1 MNGDGCATAR
11 HRRRRV
17 YQMMR
22 PTSNVAPRM
31 PPTTP
36 PAMAPVSELDLFWL
50 PEPAEEL
57 DVDVDDVDVDEDV
70 DGAPSGES
78 FTKKKN

>member
-1 MNGDGCATAR
+1 
-11 HRRRRV
+11 
-17 YQMMR
+17 
-22 PTSNVAPRM
+22 
-31 PPTTP
+31 
-36 PAMAPVSELDLFWL
+36 MAPVSELDLFWL